1 MGRVWRATDEVLGR
15 HVAAKQV
22 LLAPELTA
30 EERVRLIRRTRVEAE
45 AAARLRHPGIVTVHD
60 VVDHAGAPW
69 IVMELLP
76 GPSLGA
82 LIARQGRLEWPQA
95 AALGAQVADAL
106 AHAHSA
112 GIVHRDLKPD
122 NILLDG
128 DRAVLTDFG
137 IARIL
142 DSVATLTSSR
152 TVIGTPQYMPPEQL
166 NGLQVEASGDLWSLG
181 ATLYAVVE
189 GQPPHTGA
197 NLMAV
202 ITSILTHPLP
212 PPAHA
217 GALTEILTEL
227 LVRDAPL
234 RPAATEVARRL
245 RELNLGARN
254 GSSADLRTQP
264 DVDSEA
270 PTVSAPARQLT
281 RQPRVSE
288 GPSITAPPSGLTGR
302 RGTVSRRVV
311 LGGALGAAALAGGL
325 TALLKLEGSPS
336 RHRSAGSSGSA
347 TPSSST
353 TPARH
358 IKYLTLTDQTAAVHA
373 VAFSPD
379 GKTVATGSTDS
390 TARLCDVATGKTITA
405 FVSQDGGVIAVA
417 FSPDGKTLA
426 TGDDKT
432 LSLFDVTTGQSI
444 VTFTGHAGLVYSVAF
459 SPDGKTLASGSG
471 DNTARLWDT
480 STGKTITTLAGHANS
495 VYSIAFSPDGRT
507 LATGSAD
514 TTAKLWDTA
523 TGKTLRTLAGHTNG
537 VTSVTFSPDGRT
549 LATGANDDTARLW
562 NTSTGQS
569 TATLANSAGVVFAV
583 AFSPDGNT
591 LATGNEGNSATLRD
605 VATGKVT
612 ITLSGQA
619 NEVYAVSFSP
629 DGKTLATGSL
639 DGTTRLWDL
648 TSG

>member
-1 MGRVWRATDEVLGR
+1 MTGTRGELVGGRYRLAEVIGQGGMGRVWRATDEVLGR

-22 LLAPELTA
+22 LLAPELAA

-76 GPSLGA
+76 GPSLGT
-82 LIARQGRLEWPQA
+82 LITRQGRLELPQA

-112 GIVHRDLKPD
+112 GVVHRDLKPD

-142 DSVATLTSSR
+142 DSVAALTSSR

-166 NGLQVEASGDLWSLG
+166 NGQQVEASGDLWSLG

-189 GQPPHTGA
+189 GQPPYTGP

-212 PPAHA
+212 PPTHA
-217 GALTEILTEL
+217 GALSEILTEL
-227 LVRDAPL
+227 LVRDATL
-234 RPAATEVARRL
+234 RPAASEVARRL
-245 RELNLGARN
+245 RELNLRARN
-254 GSSADLRTQP
+254 SSFADLGTQP

-281 RQPRVSE
+281 RQPRVSV

-302 RGTVSRRVV
+302 RGRVSRRVV

-336 RHRSAGSSGSA
+336 RPRSPGSSGSA

-353 TPARH
+353 APARH
-358 IKYLTLTDQTAAVHA
+358 IKYLTLTDQTNAVHA

-379 GKTVATGSTDS
+379 GKTVATGSTDL
-390 TARLCDVATGKTITA
+390 ARLCDVATGKTITA
-405 FVSQDGGVIAVA
+405 FVSQDGGAIAVA
-417 FSPDGKTLA
+417 FSPDGRKLA
-426 TGDDKT
+426 TGGDRT
-432 LSLFDVTTGQSI
+432 LSLFDVATGQSL
-444 VTFTGHAGLVYSVAF
+444 VTFTGHTGLVYAAAV
-459 SPDGKTLASGSG
+459 SPDGRTLASGSA
-471 DNTARLWDT
+471 DNTARLWDI
-480 STGKTITTLAGHANS
+480 STGKTITVLTGHANS
-495 VYSIAFSPDGRT
+495 VYSI
-507 LATGSAD
+507 
-514 TTAKLWDTA
+514 
-523 TGKTLRTLAGHTNG
+523 
-537 VTSVTFSPDGRT
+537 TFSPDGRT
-549 LATGANDDTARLW
+549 LATGGDDDTVRLW
-562 NTSTGQS
+562 NAS
-569 TATLANSAGVVFAV
+569 TAQNTAALASSAGSVFSV
-583 AFSPDGNT
+583 AFSPDRNT
-591 LATGNEGNSATLRD
+591 LATGNEGNSATLWD
-605 VATGKVT
+605 LSTGKGT
-612 ITLSGQA
+612 TTLSGQT
-619 NEVYAVSFSP
+619 NEVYAVAFSP
-629 DGKTLATGSL
+629 DGNTLATGSL